1 MCCLFERI
9 PEPTTILTILFGF
22 FLYQV
27 FSSMHIYELILVIKL
42 VTVGICMYSLY
53 MLHDTEEESE
63 ETEETCKDDQSVR
76 FIVRIR
82 DEDEKGEGSIAEV
95 KEMVE
100 SPAPSPVQE
109 TSTEFSDLL
118 KKTT

>member
-1 MCCLFERI
+1 
-9 PEPTTILTILFGF
+9 
-22 FLYQV
+22 
-27 FSSMHIYELILVIKL
+27 MHIYELILVIKL
-42 VTVGICMYSLY
+42 VTVGICMYGLY
-53 MLHDTEEESE
+53 MLHDTEEES
-63 ETEETCKDDQSVR
+63 EETCKDDQSVR